1 MYIPENISM
10 RNRGNQLRVHA
21 NHLSTCRQFP
31 SAVADVFE
39 FESGDASAAKQI
51 TLQGNPK

>member
-1 MYIPENISM
+1 M
-10 RNRGNQLRVHA
+10 RNRGNILRVNA
-21 NHLSTCRQFP
+21 NHLPTCRQFA

-51 TLQGNPK
+51 NLQGNPKKHHVKRSK